1 MKLVDVNQVSKQFGT
16 KLVLSQVNLTIERG
30 EFVALVGMSGS
41 GKSTLLRM
49 IAGLDQPT
57 SGTVTQGNTQITGI
71 NQQARVMF
79 QDDRLLPWMTVKDN
93 LSFGTHSAEIDAQVK
108 ELLARTEL
116 ADQAD
121 KYPNALSGGQKQRA
135 ALARALMAK
144 PELLLLD
151 EPLGALDA
159 LTRRKMQTLIQAIV
173 AERQIT
179 TILVTHDINEAVRM
193 ANRVVVVKNQ
203 GIAADL
209 PNPYRDTDT
218 PTGKLK
224 RSELVDQVLAV
235 INGEAAVAG

>member
-30 EFVALVGMSGS
+30 EFVALVGMSGG

-121 KYPNALSGGQKQRA
+121 KYPNALSGG
-135 ALARALMAK
+135 AK
-144 PELLLLD
+144 
-151 EPLGALDA
+151 A
-159 LTRRKMQTLIQAIV
+159 
-173 AERQIT
+173 
-179 TILVTHDINEAVRM
+179 
-193 ANRVVVVKNQ
+193 
-203 GIAADL
+203 
-209 PNPYRDTDT
+209 
-218 PTGKLK
+218 TGGPGPG
-224 RSELVDQVLAV
+224 
-235 INGEAAVAG
+235 INGQAGTAPA

>member
-30 EFVALVGMSGS
+30 EFVALVGMSGG

-93 LSFGTHSAEIDAQVK
+93 LSFGTHSAEID
-108 ELLARTEL
+108 
-116 ADQAD
+116 
-121 KYPNALSGGQKQRA
+121 
-135 ALARALMAK
+135 
-144 PELLLLD
+144 
-151 EPLGALDA
+151 ALDA